1 MSESIYER
9 VSDQVKTAMKARDK
23 PRVSALRLIMAE
35 FKRVEVDERIE
46 LDDARV
52 LVILDKMTKQRKDS
66 HKQYQDAGRDDLA
79 ATEAFELDIIAQFL
93 PEQISDDELE
103 AMVVSAISQTGA
115 AGMQDMGK
123 VMGLLKP
130 QIQGRADMGTV
141 SALVESS
148 LT

>member
-141 SALVESS
+141 SALVKSS

>member
-141 SALVESS
+141 SALVKSS
-148 LT
+148 LP